1 MTTND
6 EGNAIANPR
15 HDERNVDMT
24 ARRTS
29 TRRIAKAD
37 VEVLDEAIIVTP
49 TETVIV
55 NDDAVPAP
63 PARKYMSHE
72 GCDHARKGE
81 AGKAAR
87 QVCRRNHRAWF
98 AAEAEWL
105 ASVENDAIAV

>member
-6 EGNAIANPR
+6 EGT
-15 HDERNVDMT
+15 HNVNLVTTKGIVIMT
-24 ARRTS
+24 ARRTTRKAAS
-29 TRRIAKAD
+29 TDVIIPAD
-37 VEVLDEAIIVTP
+37 DDVTRDVVM
-49 TETVIV
+49 T
-55 NDDAVPAP
+55 DAVPAP

-72 GCDHARKGE
+72 NCDHARQGE

-105 ASVENDAIAV
+105 AANESASIAV

>member
-1 MTTND
+1 
-6 EGNAIANPR
+6 
-15 HDERNVDMT
+15 MT
-24 ARRTS
+24 ARRT
-29 TRRIAKAD
+29 TRKAATAD
-37 VEVLDEAIIVTP
+37 IIV
-49 TETVIV
+49 
-55 NDDAVPAP
+55 DDAPIVSETIDALTDVQELAK

-105 ASVENDAIAV
+105 ASQESASIAV

>member
-6 EGNAIANPR
+6 EGT
-15 HDERNVDMT
+15 HNVNLVTTKGIVIMT
-24 ARRTS
+24 ARRT
-29 TRRIAKAD
+29 TRKAATADIAVPEDTAT
-37 VEVLDEAIIVTP
+37 VVPEP
-49 TETVIV
+49 TTVVV
-55 NDDAVPAP
+55 NDTPSK

-72 GCDHARKGE
+72 NCDHARQGE

-105 ASVENDAIAV
+105 AANESASIAV